1 MQKRMIAV
9 VMAMMLA
16 ITMVKAQMQ
25 PTELDKSPMDI
36 SYSPNAFP
44 IMKFQGKAT
53 GTPNARVM
61 YSRPQKRGRTI
72 FGGEVKYDEAWRLG
86 ANENTE
92 IELFKDGTIGGKKIA
107 KGRYSMFCI
116 PTADSWTI
124 IINKDLDN
132 WGNFNYDSKKDL
144 LRFSVPVQKTD
155 LVENFTIYFDI
166 SNNLLIMWDDVKV
179 SIPMSFLPEKLVPP
193 AKPKGK

>member
-1 MQKRMIAV
+1 MIAV